1 MNIQEEQLY
10 ERVMERIDLT
20 REMEDE
26 ELSEIIYSVLQEFS
40 EEEYLPLK
48 EQIRLSRRLFHSFRK
63 LDVLQE
69 LVEDDSI
76 TEIMING
83 KDHIFV
89 ERDGRIVRSDK
100 TFLSQE
106 KLEDVIQQIVSGT
119 NRYVNELS
127 PIVDA
132 RLEDGSRVNVVL
144 KPVALN
150 GPIMTI
156 RKFPK
161 EKVTMKQLVEWQSIT
176 EEAVEFLKMLVKA
189 KYNIFV
195 SGGTGAGKTTL
206 VNLILRFYDVN
217 GGSITIDGVDVR
229 DMKREALRSMIG
241 MVLQDTWLFAGT
253 IKENIRYGRLDA
265 TDQEVT
271 DAARAAHANGFIMSM
286 PGGYDM
292 ELHEGASNIAQ
303 GQRQLLTIA
312 RAFLSDPEILILDE
326 ATSSVDTRTEVAIQ
340 KAMNK
345 LMEGRTSFVIAHRLS
360 TIKDAE
366 LIVYMEHGDIKEV
379 GNHRELLAKGGYYAA
394 LYNSQFAAENAG

>member
-119 NRYVNELS
+119 NRWFTCECCVETS
-127 PIVDA
+127 GFEWSDHDDQKV
-132 RLEDGSRVNVVL
+132 S
-144 KPVALN
+144 K
-150 GPIMTI
+150 
-156 RKFPK
+156 RK
-161 EKVTMKQLVEWQSIT
+161 
-176 EEAVEFLKMLVKA
+176 
-189 KYNIFV
+189 
-195 SGGTGAGKTTL
+195 G
-206 VNLILRFYDVN
+206 D
-217 GGSITIDGVDVR
+217 
-229 DMKREALRSMIG
+229 
-241 MVLQDTWLFAGT
+241 
-253 IKENIRYGRLDA
+253 
-265 TDQEVT
+265 
-271 DAARAAHANGFIMSM
+271 
-286 PGGYDM
+286 
-292 ELHEGASNIAQ
+292 
-303 GQRQLLTIA
+303 
-312 RAFLSDPEILILDE
+312 DE
-326 ATSSVDTRTEVAIQ
+326 T
-340 KAMNK
+340 
-345 LMEGRTSFVIAHRLS
+345 
-360 TIKDAE
+360 
-366 LIVYMEHGDIKEV
+366 V
-379 GNHRELLAKGGYYAA
+379 G
-394 LYNSQFAAENAG
+394 

>member
-195 SGGTGAGKTTL
+195 SGGTGSGKTTFL
-206 VNLILRFYDVN
+206 NALSDYIPKDERI
-217 GGSITIDGVDVR
+217 ITIEDNAELQIKGVPNLVR
-229 DMKREALRSMIG
+229 LEARNANLEGEGAVTIRDLIKSALRMRPDGRRIKKRKPNQSKRNFKCFSIPDTFLKYSLSNFILFFFCKFIESIDHFTNLHTFVRL
-241 MVLQDTWLFAGT
+241 VLLFSCDNTGFRRRESNSSPALDQFSVKTFHFLNHIFGSS
-253 IKENIRYGRLDA
+253 RL
-265 TDQEVT
+265 TV
-271 DAARAAHANGFIMSM
+271 
-286 PGGYDM
+286 
-292 ELHEGASNIAQ
+292 
-303 GQRQLLTIA
+303 
-312 RAFLSDPEILILDE
+312 
-326 ATSSVDTRTEVAIQ
+326 
-340 KAMNK
+340 
-345 LMEGRTSFVIAHRLS
+345 
-360 TIKDAE
+360 
-366 LIVYMEHGDIKEV
+366 
-379 GNHRELLAKGGYYAA
+379 KGECGC
-394 LYNSQFAAENAG
+394 

>member
-1 MNIQEEQLY
+1 MNFVIEH
-10 ERVMERIDLT
+10 
-20 REMEDE
+20 
-26 ELSEIIYSVLQEFS
+26 LSKAF
-40 EEEYLPLK
+40 
-48 EQIRLSRRLFHSFRK
+48 
-63 LDVLQE
+63 
-69 LVEDDSI
+69 
-76 TEIMING
+76 
-83 KDHIFV
+83 
-89 ERDGRIVRSDK
+89 
-100 TFLSQE
+100 E
-106 KLEDVIQQIVSGT
+106 KKQ
-119 NRYVNELS
+119 
-127 PIVDA
+127 
-132 RLEDGSRVNVVL
+132 VL
-144 KPVALN
+144 KD
-150 GPIMTI
+150 ISFT
-156 RKFPK
+156 F
-161 EKVTMKQLVEWQSIT
+161 E
-176 EEAVEFLKMLVKA
+176 
-189 KYNIFV
+189 
-195 SGGTGAGKTTL
+195 SGKIYGLLGRNGAGKTTL

-265 TDQEVT
+265 TDQEVV

-394 LYNSQFAAENAG
+394 LYNSQFAVSM